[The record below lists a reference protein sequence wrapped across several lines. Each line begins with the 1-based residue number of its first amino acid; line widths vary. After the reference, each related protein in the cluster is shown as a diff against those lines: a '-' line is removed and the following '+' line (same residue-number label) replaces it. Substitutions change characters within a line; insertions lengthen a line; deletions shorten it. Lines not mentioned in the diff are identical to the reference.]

1 MTYHLYLG
9 MVGDDFTGSSDAAS
23 FAAKSGLKTML
34 FDGIPQEI
42 DLKKE
47 GVQAAI
53 IALKS
58 RMAPVEEAKQITLEA
73 AKWLRA
79 HGAEHI
85 YSKYCST
92 FDSTPK
98 GNIGPI
104 LDNFLEHFGAKA
116 SFLCPALPV
125 NGRVVKDG
133 ILYINGV
140 PLADSPMKHH
150 PLTPMWDSRL
160 KNLME
165 AQSQYPCFE
174 VPHDLLYDDAALKA
188 FLTDLDSRHEHYYL
202 VPDYADDEDAERI
215 AAVFGDMLVQSGGSG
230 ILTALGQR
238 YLKDQPKAPGGHMPP
253 SQTAG
258 RALLLAGSCSTA
270 TQQQIKNFI
279 AEGHQAV
286 KIDADKLMAGTLT
299 ADLLWEQVKG
309 SAEPC
314 LIYSTAPADEVAAL
328 QQRYGVEPLAAKIEG
343 LMTDLARLA
352 FAEGFTRFIV
362 AGGETSGAVMKALPP
377 DGYLI
382 GESVAPGVPVMVP
395 AGNPAV
401 RLVLKSGNFGDP
413 QFFDTAL
420 QFTGK
425 EEGK

>member
-1 MTYHLYLG
+1 MSYHLYLG

-23 FAAKSGLKTML
+23 FAAQSGLKTML
-34 FDGIPQEI
+34 FDGIPNEI
-42 DLKKE
+42 DLEKE

-58 RMAPVEEAKQITLEA
+58 RMAPVEEAKAESLKA
-73 AKWLRA
+73 AVWLKE

-104 LDNFLEHFGAKA
+104 LDNFLEHFDAKA

-140 PLADSPMKHH
+140 PLDESPMKDH
-150 PLTPMWDSRL
+150 PLTPMWDGRL

-165 AQSQYPCFE
+165 AQSKYPCFD
-174 VPHDLLYDDAALKA
+174 VPHDLLYDEDKLKA
-188 FLTDLDSRHEHYYL
+188 FIADLDQKHEHYYL
-202 VPDYADDEDAERI
+202 VPDYADDNDAAQI
-215 AAVFGDMLVQSGGSG
+215 AKVFGSMQVQSGGSG
-230 ILTALGQR
+230 ILTALGKL
-238 YLKDQPKAPGGHMPP
+238 YGGKSGDDTSHMPD
-253 SQTAG
+253 SKTHG
-258 RALLLAGSCSTA
+258 KALLLAGSCSVA

-279 AEGHQAV
+279 AGGNRSI
-286 KIDADKLMAGTLT
+286 KIDARKLMAGTLT
-299 ADLLWEQVKG
+299 AQMIW
-309 SAEPC
+309 
-314 LIYSTAPADEVAAL
+314 DEVQKEDSVCLVYSSDNAQSVAEL
-328 QQRYGVEPLAAKIEG
+328 QKEFGVEPLAAKIEG
-343 LMTDLARLA
+343 LMTELTVLA
-352 FAEGFTRFIV
+352 FAAGYTRYIV
-362 AGGETSGAVMKALPP
+362 AGGETSGAVMKALPA

-382 GESVAPGVPVMVP
+382 GQSVAPGVPVMKP
-395 AGNPAV
+395 AMHPTL

-413 QFFDTAL
+413 NFFDTAL
-420 QFTGK
+420 KFTDGN
-425 EEGK
+425 